1 MKTNMKFPLV
11 LKAAALA
18 AAISLQGAA
27 IAAPADGASATA
39 ATEQGAAS
47 APSGH
52 ARFHHGSKHARMPM
66 HHEKA
71 ALWVPGY
78 GPLSAAGVKV
88 LNLTESQSKLLS
100 EAQEAQKDARKAQ
113 FEAMRA
119 ERKARFEQ
127 LKAGKIDPHAAA
139 KQFEDAHGKSAE
151 ARKQVQAKWFA
162 VWDSL
167 DATQK
172 QKVATLLGERAAKW
186 GDHMKHR
193 KGMPAPHD
201 GQPMRPAPDDMP
213 A

>member
-1 MKTNMKFPLV
+1 MKTNAKFPSM
-11 LKAAALA
+11 LKVAALA

-27 IAAPADGASATA
+27 MAAPADGASASTA
-39 ATEQGAAS
+39 NEQSAAP
-47 APSGH
+47 APSGPRSHH
-52 ARFHHGSKHARMPM
+52 APRHMRAPM

-100 EAQEAQKDARKAQ
+100 EAQAAQKDARKAQ

-193 KGMPAPHD
+193 KGMPMPHD
-201 GQPMRPAPDDMP
+201 AQPMRPAPDDTP